1 MMTADT
7 EDHIIE
13 TAPHGEDHQKKKKRG
28 LLSILRRKKKSEDK
42 REQSPVNL
50 EAKAE
55 SREDNEQLDE
65 THTMNSAASAEEK
78 EVAKPFRTVR
88 FPVSDAQ
95 KWHKF
100 KPQEVVLLKPP
111 TALESAFG
119 GPPRY
124 DWIDIVSPNCIVCCV
139 KFRWKEHQLGKPSWW

>member
-1 MMTADT
+1 MMAADD

-13 TAPHGEDHQKKKKRG
+13 TTPHVEDRDKKKKRG
-28 LLSILRRKKKSEDK
+28 LFSILRRKKKSEHN

-65 THTMNSAASAEEK
+65 THTVNSTGSAEEK

-100 KPQEVVLLKPP
+100 KRQEVVLTNPP

-124 DWIDIVSPNCIVCCV
+124 DWIDIVSGNFIVLHRLC
-139 KFRWKEHQLGKPSWW
+139 G